1 MPAELDKAFG
11 ENIRKKGP
19 DIMTYEEAVDFINS
33 FTKSGAPVTDLS
45 RFKELCARLGNPQEK
60 LKFLHVAG
68 TNGKGS
74 VSEYLALALEKAGYK
89 TGKFTSPFIV
99 ELRERIQLNSENISP
114 ERFAECCA
122 PVMSAA
128 ADRSDYSQFE
138 IFTALAF
145 VYFSRSAAD
154 YVVLETGIGGLNDC
168 TNIVT
173 PVLSLITKI
182 DYDHCAILG
191 DAIPKIA
198 AHKAGIIKSGAPV
211 FVTPFQHPEALDVIR
226 ETAVQKNSPCTI
238 ADEKS
243 LHLAKNSLFGTE
255 FSYKGQI
262 FATRM
267 GGAHQPENAAAVI
280 DALRFLNVP
289 EQSIRAALSEAA
301 LPARMQVFRREPLV
315 IIDGGHNA
323 SGTAAAVALLRS
335 ENIRPVMVLGML
347 STKDWRASL
356 GALLGQ
362 AAAVYFVDDFYPAAV
377 PAGELAD
384 FACKMGLEAH
394 AVKDFSAALSAAS
407 VNRPE
412 NAGIFIGGSLYLA
425 GESIKLLSSR

>member
-1 MPAELDKAFG
+1 
-11 ENIRKKGP
+11 
-19 DIMTYEEAVDFINS
+19 MTYEEAVDFINS

-45 RFKELCARLGNPQEK
+45 RFKELCARLGNPQDK

-74 VSEYLALALEKAGYK
+74 ASEYLALALEKAGYK

-99 ELRERIQLNSENISP
+99 ELRERIQLNRENISR

-122 PVMSAA
+122 PVMTAA
-128 ADRSDYSQFE
+128 AKHSDYSQFE

-145 VYFSRSAAD
+145 VYFSQSAAD

-191 DAIPKIA
+191 DTIPKIA

-211 FVTPFQHPEALDVIR
+211 FVTPFQHPEALVVIR
-226 ETAVQKNSPCTI
+226 ETAVQKKSLCTV
-238 ADEKS
+238 ADEKT
-243 LHLAKNSLFGTE
+243 LRIINNSLFGTE
-255 FSYKGQI
+255 FSYKGEE
-262 FATRM
+262 FSTGM
-267 GGAHQPENAAAVI
+267 GGTHQPENAAAAI
-280 DALRFLNVP
+280 DALRFLNIP
-289 EQSIRAALSEAA
+289 EQAIRTALSEAA
-301 LPARMQVFRREPLV
+301 LPARMQVFSRRPLV

-323 SGTAAAVALLRS
+323 SGTAAAAALLRS
-335 ENIRPVMVLGML
+335 ENICPIMVLGML
-347 STKDWRASL
+347 ATKDWRASL
-356 GALLGQ
+356 ETLLRQ

-377 PAGELAD
+377 PAEELAD
-384 FACKMGLEAH
+384 FARKIGIEAH
-394 AVKDFSAALSAAS
+394 AVKDFSAAITAAFGA
-407 VNRPE
+407 RAE
-412 NAGIFIGGSLYLA
+412 NNGVFIGGSLYLA
-425 GESIKLLSSR
+425 GEAIKRLTIRQSSLNVC